1 MIAEYSN
8 KDIKGGEIMLVICAH
23 TWNPKAPGMT
33 EKEFMP
39 KRQEFMKGLIA
50 RKVPVK
56 SMQAAMNFEQGKG
69 WCLWET
75 DTAARMEGIMA
86 EFPNIHTEVI
96 PVKLAPQV
104 M

>member
-1 MIAEYSN
+1 
-8 KDIKGGEIMLVICAH
+8 MLVICVH
-23 TWNPKAPGMT
+23 TWNPKAAGMT
-33 EKEFMP
+33 EKEFLAMRE
-39 KRQEFMKGLIA
+39 KFMKGLMV
-50 RKVPVK
+50 KKLPVK
-56 SMQAAMNFEQGKG
+56 SVQAALNFEQGKG

-86 EFPNIHTEVI
+86 ENPNVHTEVI

>member
-1 MIAEYSN
+1 
-8 KDIKGGEIMLVICAH
+8 MLVICVH

-39 KRQEFMKGLIA
+39 RREEFMKGMIA
-50 RKVPVK
+50 KKIPVK
-56 SMQAAMNFEQGKG
+56 SVQAAMNFEQGKG

-75 DTAARMEGIMA
+75 DTVARMEGLMA
-86 EFPNIHTEVI
+86 EFPTVHTEVI
-96 PVKLAPQV
+96 PVKLAPQI

>member
-1 MIAEYSN
+1 
-8 KDIKGGEIMLVICAH
+8 MLVMCVH

-33 EKEFMP
+33 EKEFFP
-39 KRQEFMKGLIA
+39 RREEFMKGLKA
-50 RKVPVK
+50 KKVPVK
-56 SMQAAMNFEQGKG
+56 SIQAAMNFEQGKG

-75 DTAARMEGIMA
+75 DTIARMEGIMA
-86 EFPNIHTEVI
+86 EFPNMHTDII